1 MKFKIRG
8 VTLEISFLF
17 TGVITLLLMS
27 EMRSAALISLLSAML
42 HELGHVLALRRCKG
56 EIEGLS
62 FGGFGVRMKLKGGLS
77 LSLRDEIA
85 VAAAGPAVNF
95 ILAFISAA
103 LCTASDKKLFL
114 IVCAVNTGMA
124 FFNLIP
130 ISALDGGRILKNIIL
145 LRLNADSAEK
155 ISAAVSYIFLFLT
168 LLTAF
173 LLLLKTG
180 FNFSMLVTGGYL
192 ILLSL
197 IKAAAD

>member
-1 MKFKIRG
+1 MKFSYRG
-8 VTLEISFLF
+8 VTVKISFLF
-17 TGVITLLLMS
+17 TGVITLLLMT
-27 EMRSAALISLLSAML
+27 EMRTSALISLFSAML
-42 HELGHVLALRRCKG
+42 HESAHAIALRRCGG
-56 EIEGLS
+56 EISELS
-62 FGGFGVRMKLKGGLS
+62 FGGFGVRMELKGDLS

-85 VAAAGPAVNF
+85 VAAAGPAINF

-103 LCTASDKKLFL
+103 LYTASEEKLFL

-130 ISALDGGRILKNIIL
+130 ISALDGGRILKSFML
-145 LRLNADSAEK
+145 LRFRADFSEK
-155 ISAAVSYIFLFLT
+155 FSAAVSYVFLFLT

-192 ILLSL
+192 ILISL